1 MVMFRF
7 ITYNSVDLEEVK
19 RFVKVKFEKGV
30 ENIYIVKR
38 IFTMVLTIWAIA
50 TITFIV
56 MKFIPGDPF
65 ASDSRALPEEVL
77 QNVRA
82 KYNLDKPVPVQY
94 VLYMKDLLTFDLGV
108 SLNAETRGV
117 SDIIKQGAP
126 VSAIIGLQAMILATI
141 FGIILGII
149 SALNHRRFIDYL
161 ATVIAII
168 GISIPN
174 FILAPFLIK
183 YFAVDL
189 GVFPVARWGT
199 WMHSVLPSIALGVTP
214 MAIIARF
221 MRSSLLEV
229 LHQDYIL
236 TADSKGLSKFKIV
249 WSHGIRNAIL
259 PVVSFIGPLFAA
271 LITGTF
277 VIEQI
282 FAIPGIGRYFV
293 ESVFNRDYPV
303 IMGTTIFFSVVLV
316 VVLFLIDLSYRF
328 IDPRIKLTSGED
340 GK

>member
-1 MVMFRF
+1 MV
-7 ITYNSVDLEEVK
+7 
-19 RFVKVKFEKGV
+19 
-30 ENIYIVKR
+30 NIYIVKR
-38 IFTMVLTIWAIA
+38 IFTMLLTIWAIA
-50 TITFIV
+50 TLTFVI

-94 VLYMKDLLTFDLGV
+94 VLYIKDMLMFDLGV
-108 SLNAETRGV
+108 SLNSETRSV

-126 VSAIIGLQAMILATI
+126 VSALIGLQAMLIASI
-141 FGIILGII
+141 FGILLGII
-149 SALNHRRFIDYL
+149 SALHHRRIIDYF
-161 ATVIAII
+161 ATILAII

-189 GVFPVARWGT
+189 QLFPVARWGT
-199 WMHSVLPSIALGVTP
+199 WMHSILPSIALAVTP
-214 MAIIARF
+214 LAIIARF
-221 MRSSLLEV
+221 MRSSMLEV
-229 LHQDYIL
+229 LHQDYIM
-236 TADSKGLSKFKIV
+236 TANSKGLSKFKIIG
-249 WSHGIRNAIL
+249 SHGIRNAIL

-303 IMGTTIFFSVVLV
+303 IMGTTIFFSAILV
-316 VVLFLIDLSYRF
+316 FVMFIIDLSYRL
-328 IDPRIKLTSGED
+328 IDPRIKLTSEED
-340 GK
+340 GR